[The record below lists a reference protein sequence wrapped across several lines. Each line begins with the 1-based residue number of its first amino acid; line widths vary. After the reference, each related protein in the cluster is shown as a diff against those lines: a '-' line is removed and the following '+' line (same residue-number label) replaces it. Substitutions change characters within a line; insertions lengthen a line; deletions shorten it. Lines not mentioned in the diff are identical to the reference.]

1 MTEQQENQDDKR
13 ILERMPYLSELM
25 RCIAD
30 VNQAI
35 RQGESGKQ
43 EAENLLSDLPLPWYE
58 EISGAIGKEKLA
70 LNKYIS
76 EQKPLLAP
84 GIASEKGKHDI
95 RTRIHQANQ
104 NYARAVKREIINL
117 LYKKDLLL
125 LTKKKV
131 EQSGMS
137 LYALGESENE

>member
-1 MTEQQENQDDKR
+1 MLFR
-13 ILERMPYLSELM
+13 S
-25 RCIAD
+25 
-30 VNQAI
+30 
-35 RQGESGKQ
+35 
-43 EAENLLSDLPLPWYE
+43 
-58 EISGAIGKEKLA
+58 
-70 LNKYIS
+70 
-76 EQKPLLAP
+76 LAP